1 MMCECNLVL
10 LKVQD
15 ESEIEQLRLIRN
27 ACKNF
32 MTRNTNEISKE
43 QQLEWYKNI
52 DKNFNK
58 LYLLYDVIHGVA
70 LTPIGYGYIRV
81 EDGAVLL
88 TGGLIESQ
96 RGKGY
101 GSILFNYLVKNSKVF
116 NLPIKLELLKTN
128 MVAFSIY
135 NKIGFRVI
143 GDDGKII
150 KMEYHY
156 DSVI

>member
-15 ESEIEQLRLIRN
+15 EREIEQLRLIRN

-32 MTRNTNEISKE
+32 MTRNTSEISKE

-70 LTPIGYGYIRV
+70 LTTIGYGYIRV

-88 TGGLIESQ
+88 TGGLIESE

-101 GSILFNYLVKNSKVF
+101 GSILFNHLVKNSKVF

>member
-1 MMCECNLVL
+1 MSENNTLIMIPVKSKEEV
-10 LKVQD
+10 
-15 ESEIEQLRLIRN
+15 ESLRNIRN
-27 ACKNF
+27 ICRNF
-32 MTRNTNEISKE
+32 MTRNTAEISYE
-43 QQLEWYKNI
+43 QQQKWYDSI
-52 DKNFNK
+52 DKNVNK
-58 LYLLYDVIHGVA
+58 LFLLHNVIHGVISSM
-70 LTPIGYGYIRV
+70 IGYGYIRV
-81 EDGAVLL
+81 EDGVVLL
-88 TGGLIESQ
+88 TGGLVQDE

-101 GSILFNYLVKNSKVF
+101 GSVLFNYLVKNSKDF

-128 MVAFSIY
+128 MVDFSVY

>member
-1 MMCECNLVL
+1 MSENNTLIMIPVKSKEEV
-10 LKVQD
+10 
-15 ESEIEQLRLIRN
+15 ESLRNIRN
-27 ACKNF
+27 ICRNF
-32 MTRNTNEISKE
+32 MTRNTAEISYE
-43 QQLEWYKNI
+43 QQQKWYDSI
-52 DKNFNK
+52 DKNVNK
-58 LYLLYDVIHGVA
+58 LFLLHNVIHGVISSM
-70 LTPIGYGYIRV
+70 IGYGYIRV
-81 EDGAVLL
+81 EDGVVLL
-88 TGGLIESQ
+88 TGGLVQDE

-101 GSILFNYLVKNSKVF
+101 GSVLFNYLVKNSKDF

-128 MVAFSIY
+128 MVAFSVY

>member
-1 MMCECNLVL
+1 MCECNLVL

-32 MTRNTNEISKE
+32 MTRHTNEISKE

-70 LTPIGYGYIRV
+70 LTTIGYGYIRV